1 MNLKELKELKEL
13 IDLVKS
19 SELTE
24 LEWERA
30 GVRVRICRGP
40 APVAR
45 PAPFESAV
53 TVGSDTVQ
61 GAPVDRRETGEEPSK
76 EDGVM
81 IRSPIVGTFYR
92 TASPGAPPYVE
103 VGDRV
108 RRGQILCI
116 VEAMKLMNEIES
128 EVDGVVVEVCVEN
141 ARPVEYG
148 EALFRIEP
156 S

>member
-30 GVRVRICRGP
+30 GVRVRICRGTAP
-40 APVAR
+40 AAR
-45 PAPFESAV
+45 HAPYESAV
-53 TVGSDTVQ
+53 TVGSDAVQ
-61 GAPVDRRETGEEPSK
+61 GAPVDRREADGEPPPES
-76 EDGVM
+76 GVV

-128 EVDGVVVEVCVEN
+128 EVDGVVAEVCVDN

>member
-1 MNLKELKELKEL
+1 MNLKDLKEL
-13 IDLVKS
+13 IDLVKT

-24 LEWERA
+24 LEWERS
-30 GVRVRICRGP
+30 GTRVRICRS
-40 APVAR
+40 APPPPRSASAESGVA
-45 PAPFESAV
+45 
-53 TVGSDTVQ
+53 VGRSDAQ
-61 GAPVDRRETGEEPSK
+61 GAPPVDRREAGAEPAEE
-76 EDGVM
+76 GVGVP

-92 TASPGAPPYVE
+92 AASPGAQPYVD

-128 EVDGVVVEVCVEN
+128 EVDGVVAEVCVEN

-148 EALFRIEP
+148 EILFRIEP
-156 S
+156 G

>member
-1 MNLKELKELKEL
+1 MNLKDLKEL
-13 IDLVKS
+13 IDLVKT

-24 LEWERA
+24 LEWERS
-30 GVRVRICRGP
+30 GTRVRICRS
-40 APVAR
+40 APPPPR
-45 PAPFESAV
+45 PVSAESGV
-53 TVGSDTVQ
+53 VVGRSDAQ
-61 GAPVDRRETGEEPSK
+61 GAPPVDRREAGAEPAEE
-76 EDGVM
+76 GVGVP

-92 TASPGAPPYVE
+92 AASPGAPPYVD

-128 EVDGVVVEVCVEN
+128 EVTGRLVKVVAEN
-141 ARPVEYG
+141 GKPVEFG
-148 EALFRIEP
+148 QALFLVEP